1 MVLVEF
7 GLFKT
12 QINHTLRI
20 LILRIFMTE
29 PTPQPKNE
37 RRPTRPSKG
46 LFVLSILLVF
56 IVFAGAFFYG
66 VIGEDKYILLAPLA
80 LTGYGLLALGLL
92 WLALSRKTLTTAPP
106 GFFLLL
112 LFVIW
117 GVSLIPRSAIPYE
130 STIRMLF
137 IGLFVG
143 AYYYWGNALTL
154 FRRNRWLLGLIL
166 FFVVGL
172 ALYGLINHFK
182 NPEQVLWVKRYA
194 PYPGRLASTYICPNH
209 FAHIMQ
215 MLLPFCLVLL
225 FIPRAGF
232 LIRMLAGCSIIAFAP
247 ALYFTESRAGMLGS
261 LLALGV
267 TICLMALRKNKIVFM
282 LLVIVVPLTGAAVLG
297 LAWKHSEMF
306 HRRMTPVVNFLTE
319 AKEKGFAETTTRDFR
334 PLTWLDSYEMAKEK
348 PITGFGP
355 ATYRF
360 LFPKHRNRFKG
371 NKVVTGHPHNE
382 YLEVATEYGFLG
394 LGLLALAWL
403 YGLIRLFIFSLR
415 TPNQHHAFMA
425 MAFLGTAAGTMLH
438 SFFDFQMHVFQ
449 NALLFAF
456 LGAIAAGPMVGR
468 KQEKLSIQTN
478 RAGNIFRRILRIA
491 LALAALSAFIYSVTI
506 FSSAFLRSKAQR
518 LLKTDPEQA
527 EKTYLKA
534 THVDPHNWRAYKGL
548 GEIYFS
554 KRHFSLD
561 PMEKRAFA
569 YVERNHFKKAY
580 TSNPL
585 DAPLVY
591 DYGMTLLFLK
601 NKDQGLDLLKQAA
614 ELRPYNDEFWWH
626 RGIAQR
632 KEGEYEA
639 ALESFNYAYKL
650 HRAAVTRANIK
661 WLKRVMKEQKK

>member
-1 MVLVEF
+1 
-7 GLFKT
+7 
-12 QINHTLRI
+12 
-20 LILRIFMTE
+20 MTE
-29 PTPQPKNE
+29 STSLPENK
-37 RRPTRPSKG
+37 TRFPLPSKG
-46 LFVLSILLVF
+46 FFILAVILIF
-56 IVFAGAFFYG
+56 IPLIGALFYG
-66 VIGEDKYILLAPLA
+66 VVGEDKYILLAPLA
-80 LTGYGLLALGLL
+80 LTGYGLLTLGLL
-92 WLALSRKTLTTAPP
+92 WLALSRKTLATAPP

-112 LFVIW
+112 LFVLY
-117 GVSLIPRSAIPYE
+117 GCFLIPRSAIPYE

-137 IGLFVG
+137 IGLFVA

-154 FRRNRWLLGLIL
+154 FRRNRWLLGFVLL
-166 FFVVGL
+166 FVAGL
-172 ALYGLINHFK
+172 AIYGLINHFK
-182 NPEQVLWVKRYA
+182 NPEQVLWAKRYA

-225 FIPRAGF
+225 FIPRANI
-232 LIRMLAGCSIIAFAP
+232 LIRILAGCCIILFAP
-247 ALYFTESRAGMLGS
+247 TLYFTESRAGMLGS

-267 TICLMALRKNKIVFM
+267 TTCLMALRKNKKVFI
-282 LLVIVVPLTGAAVLG
+282 LLVIVVPLAGAAVLG

-306 HRRMTPVVNFLTE
+306 HRRMTPVVKFLTE
-319 AKEKGFAETTTRDFR
+319 AKEKGFAETSTKDFR
-334 PLTWLDSYEMAKEK
+334 PLTWLDSYDMAKEK
-348 PITGFGP
+348 PITGYGP
-355 ATYRF
+355 ATYRY

-382 YLEVATEYGFLG
+382 YLEVAVEYGFLG

-415 TPNQHHAFMA
+415 TPHQHHAFMA
-425 MAFLGTAAGTMLH
+425 IAFLGTAAGTMLH

-478 RAGNIFRRILRIA
+478 RTGNLFRRILRIA
-491 LALAALSAFIYSVTI
+491 LALALLATCIYSVPI

-548 GEIYFS
+548 GEIYLN
-554 KRHFSLD
+554 KRHFSLN
-561 PMEKRAFA
+561 PMEKQAFG
-569 YVERNHFKKAY
+569 YVERNHFQKAY
-580 TSNPL
+580 KNNPF

-591 DYGMTLLFLK
+591 DYGMALLFLEEK
-601 NKDQGLDLLKQAA
+601 EKGLDLLKQAT
-614 ELRPYNDEFWWH
+614 ELRPYNDKFWWR

-632 KEGEYEA
+632 KAGNYEA
-639 ALESFNYAYKL
+639 ALKSFNHAYKL
-650 HRAAVTRANIK
+650 QHTTVTRANIQ
-661 WLKRVMKEQKK
+661 WLKRMMKEPKK

>member
-1 MVLVEF
+1 
-7 GLFKT
+7 
-12 QINHTLRI
+12 
-20 LILRIFMTE
+20 MTE
-29 PTPQPKNE
+29 IPTQPETNSK
-37 RRPTRPSKG
+37 PSFPGKG
-46 LFVLSILLVF
+46 LFILSIFLVF
-56 IVFAGAFFYG
+56 IALVGAFFYG
-66 VIGEDKYILLAPLA
+66 VIGEDKYILIAPLA
-80 LTGYGLLALGLL
+80 LTGYGFLTLGLF
-92 WLALSRKTLTTAPP
+92 WLALSRKTLATAPP

-112 LFVIW
+112 LFVLY
-117 GVSLIPRSAIPYE
+117 GCFLIPHSAIPYE
-130 STIRMLF
+130 STIRILF

-154 FRRNRWLLGLIL
+154 FRRNRWLLAFILI
-166 FFVVGL
+166 FVIGL
-172 ALYGLINHFK
+172 AVYGLFNHFK
-182 NPEQVLWVKRYA
+182 NPEYVLWVKRYA

-225 FIPRAGF
+225 FIPRAGI
-232 LIRMLAGCSIIAFAP
+232 LIRMLAGCSIITFAP
-247 ALYFTESRAGMLGS
+247 TLYFTESRAGMLGS

-267 TICLMALRKNKIVFM
+267 TICLMALRKNKKAFA
-282 LLVIVVPLTGAAVLG
+282 LLVILVPLTGITVLG

-415 TPNQHHAFMA
+415 TKNQHHAFMA

-456 LGAIAAGPMVGR
+456 LGAIAAGPMVAR
-468 KQEKLSIQTN
+468 KQEKLLKTTDDIK
-478 RAGNIFRRILRIA
+478 NIFRRSVRIF
-491 LALAALSAFIYSVTI
+491 LALLALTALIYSVPIVSSAFI
-506 FSSAFLRSKAQR
+506 RSKAQR

-548 GEIYFS
+548 GELYF
-554 KRHFSLD
+554 KLRRFSLN
-561 PMEKRAFA
+561 PMEKKAFG
-569 YVERNHFKKAY
+569 YIERNHFKKAY
-580 TSNPL
+580 ENNPL

-591 DYGMTLLFLK
+591 DYGMALLFLGEK
-601 NKDQGLDLLKQAA
+601 EKGLDLLKQAA
-614 ELRPYNDEFWWH
+614 ELRPYNDEFWWR

-639 ALESFNYAYKL
+639 ALKSFNYAYKL
-650 HRAAVTRANIK
+650 KHTAVTRANIK
-661 WLKRVMKEQKK
+661 WLKRVMKEPKK